1 MAVHRSG
8 RRSEPGPRA
17 KALPAV
23 FIVLALVGLAA
34 GAVFGGFILRSLIDA
49 TTPSADTTIPG
60 GTVPGGT
67 TPGGTT
73 PGGTTPGGG
82 TTPPP
87 APTTVQVVVQPRPM
101 YAVQVGAFSS
111 QPQAQVAADQV
122 RDKGLPA
129 TVWPPVA
136 GQTDNLYRVRCGL
149 VGSRPAVDAMLAAV
163 RAAGYPDAFVA
174 SLSTAKIDLTVTAL
188 SAAYVNAFRDALGRL
203 AALLDAELTA
213 WDTYANNGL
222 TLRALEGHTAGVTA
236 AATQVRTALTGTTP
250 PVNLLERHDALT
262 NLINLADASAVELA
276 AAAGG
281 SQDKYPRAMSQF
293 MSFAAA
299 FTQLAAS
306 WR

>member
-1 MAVHRSG
+1 
-8 RRSEPGPRA
+8 
-17 KALPAV
+17 
-23 FIVLALVGLAA
+23 VGLAA
-34 GAVFGGFILRSLIDA
+34 GAVFGGFILRSLIEA
-49 TTPSADTTIPG
+49 TTQAADTAVPG

-82 TTPPP
+82 IIPTPT
-87 APTTVQVVVQPRPM
+87 PTTVQVVVQPRPM

-122 RDKGLPA
+122 SDKGLPA

-149 VGSRPAVDAMLAAV
+149 VGSRTAADALLVAI
-163 RAAGYPDAFVA
+163 RAAGYPDAFVTA
-174 SLSTAKIDLTVTAL
+174 LSTAKIDLTVTAL

-213 WDTYANNGL
+213 WDTYATNGL
-222 TLRALEGHTAGVTA
+222 TLRALEGHTSGVTA
-236 AATQVRTALTGTTP
+236 AAAQVRTALTGTTP
-250 PVNLLERHDALT
+250 PADLGERHRALT
-262 NLINLADASAVELA
+262 NLINLADASAVELTS
-276 AAAGG
+276 AAGG
-281 SQDKYPRAMSQF
+281 SQADYQRAMAQF